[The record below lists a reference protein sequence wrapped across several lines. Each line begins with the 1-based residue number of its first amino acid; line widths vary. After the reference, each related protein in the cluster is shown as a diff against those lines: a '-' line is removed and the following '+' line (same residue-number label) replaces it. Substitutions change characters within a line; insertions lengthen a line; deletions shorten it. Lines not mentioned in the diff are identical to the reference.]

1 VSFIDPPPFFH
12 FGKTS
17 KEVGKQHNISCP
29 RSCYVEFDIF
39 YKSKNTTTSKSENFM
54 TLTMPTE
61 RVHALLKPWKF
72 FNETPTLGEGE
83 QKE

>member
-1 VSFIDPPPFFH
+1 
-12 FGKTS
+12 
-17 KEVGKQHNISCP
+17 
-29 RSCYVEFDIF
+29 
-39 YKSKNTTTSKSENFM
+39 M